1 MHTNDLPTSNLPK
14 IQTNDLVTD
23 NLHIHLHLS
32 NVEPPK
38 PSQDGP
44 TLVLASPLPGIDT
57 PGPFQLSINS
67 TTIPTVSNTDYS
79 YAYFSPPPGAFTIQ
93 ISHPS
98 SALQSCRITPLKL
111 SITPQITAGVI
122 TATLPSTGYY
132 ILKIDSY
139 PELLL
144 ISEPRED
151 HVPPPSGFRIHNVI
165 SAGASGNNTL
175 ISATTAAFQTCIDA
189 ANAAGGGTVFVPAG
203 LYAVGNLVLKSN
215 VSLYLAA
222 GSTLRFDPSYA
233 YKIHWHKNSQGRRPI
248 TWWISTE
255 FGSRNIKIFGRG
267 VIDGNGVASA
277 RANIGNNLLVP
288 ISTTDFS
295 CSGILFRN
303 SASWAVTPVM
313 VEGGVFRDVKFLNR
327 FRDSGE
333 NDGID
338 VMHSSNILIHNAIG
352 VGLDDP
358 FSTKTWSASLSD
370 IAIPWPIPADGL
382 PGNDGVTFEQ
392 TLSWTICFGLKVGA
406 GVWASQQNITFRRA
420 VVYDCSI
427 GIGIHFQAGDSWV
440 RGVRFEDVD
449 VEGVTWTNMN
459 MRTWCAFF
467 VTGGTD
473 PTDGVQAAIGNVS
486 VQDVRVRDKGQTT
499 AQLVGRNDGK
509 GKLRGVLFNNVI
521 LPDGKR
527 AENLEEMGFT
537 GGVRF
542 AENIRVI

>member
-1 MHTNDLPTSNLPK
+1 MHTK
-14 IQTNDLVTD
+14 DLVTD

-32 NVEPPK
+32 NAEPPK

-44 TLVLASPLPGIDT
+44 TLVLASPLPSIDT
-57 PGPFQLSINS
+57 PGPFELSINN
-67 TTIPTVSNTDYS
+67 TTIPTISNIEYS
-79 YAYFSPPPGAFTIQ
+79 YAYFSPSPGAFTVK

-111 SITPQITAGVI
+111 SITPEITNGVI
-122 TATLPSTGYY
+122 TATFPTTGYY

-144 ISEPRED
+144 VSESRED
-151 HVPPPSGFRIHNVI
+151 HIPPPSGFRIHNVV
-165 SAGASGNNTL
+165 SAGASNNNTD
-175 ISATTAAFQTCIDA
+175 ISSTTSAFQDCIDA
-189 ANAAGGGTVFVPAG
+189 ANAGGGGTVFVPAG
-203 LYAVGNLVLKSN
+203 LYALGNLVLKSN
-215 VSLYLAA
+215 VSLYLSA

-233 YKIHWHKNSQGRRPI
+233 YKIHWYKNSQGKRPI

-255 FGSRNIKIFGRG
+255 FGSKNIKIFGRG
-267 VIDGNGVASA
+267 VVDGNGVASA
-277 RANIGNNLLVP
+277 QSNIGNNLLVP

-303 SASWAVTPVM
+303 SASWAVTPIM
-313 VEGGVFRDVKFLNR
+313 VEGAVFRDVKFLNR

-338 VMHSSNILIHNAIG
+338 VMHSSNVLIHNSIG

-370 IAIPWPIPADGL
+370 IAVPWPIPKGGL

-392 TLSWTICFGLKVGA
+392 TVSWTICFGLKVGA
-406 GVWASQQNITFRRA
+406 GVWAPQQNITFRKA

-427 GIGIHFQAGDSWV
+427 AIGIHFQAGDSWV
-440 RGVRFEDVD
+440 RGVSFEDVD
-449 VEGVTWTNMN
+449 VENVTWTNMN

-473 PTDGVQAAIGNVS
+473 PTDGVQAAIMNVS
-486 VQDVRVRDKGQTT
+486 VQDVTVRDMGQTT
-499 AQLVGRNDGK
+499 AQLVGRNDEN
-509 GKLRGVLFNNVI
+509 GKLRGVSFDNVT
-521 LPDGKR
+521 LPDGKK
-527 AENLEEMGFT
+527 AENLDEMGFT

-542 AENIRVI
+542 AEDIKVV